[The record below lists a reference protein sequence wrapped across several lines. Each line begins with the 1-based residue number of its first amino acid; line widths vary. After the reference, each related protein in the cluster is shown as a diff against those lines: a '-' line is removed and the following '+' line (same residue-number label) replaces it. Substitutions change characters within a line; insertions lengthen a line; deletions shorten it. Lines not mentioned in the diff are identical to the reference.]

1 MRFLLTNIC
10 PLETLS
16 KFYTHLFTD
25 DFGFE
30 HILWV
35 FSGRRGIH
43 CWVCDK
49 RARHLNDRARSSIAD
64 YLLLVIGSGSA
75 DRMSRVTINSDKIHH
90 SIKRALRVCEPLF
103 EEIIINDQ
111 KRFDDSIGIGKLLQF
126 ITDENIHKDLEVKLN
141 AIEANNSKIVWDTF
155 TRHISMLR
163 AQSSLPRKLNHVIE
177 EIQLAL
183 LYPRLDINVSR
194 TMNHLLKSP
203 FAIHPKTGKVCV
215 PFNPTAAKKFDPTK
229 VPTIK

>member
-1 MRFLLTNIC
+1 MKC
-10 PLETLS
+10 G
-16 KFYTHLFTD
+16 KFSD

-30 HILWV
+30 HTLWV

-49 RARHLNDRARSSIAD
+49 SARHLHDKARSSIAE
-64 YLLLVIGSGSA
+64 YLYLVMGGS
-75 DRMSRVTINSDKIHH
+75 DRMSRVTISTDKIHH
-90 SIKRALRVCEPLF
+90 SIKRALRVIEPLF

-111 KRFDDSIGIGKLLQF
+111 KRFDNPIGIGKLLQF
-126 ITDENIHKDLEVKLN
+126 VTDENIHKDLDAKLN
-141 AIEANNSKIVWDTF
+141 AIELNNSKLVWDTF
-155 TRHISMLR
+155 TRHISTLR
-163 AQSSLPRKLNHVIE
+163 AQSSLPRKLNHIIE

-183 LYPRLDINVSR
+183 LYPRLDINVSK